1 MLDQLFCSHAHTFRS
16 LWGSLC
22 GWLSCSS
29 LHSIALQGPNSGI
42 TQQSVVRPARV
53 SELRSSWTVRGG
65 GGGGEMLSTYDPTS
79 FRLLYFTHYT
89 SYPYTFLAPSPS
101 RPPLHSVSSL
111 IGQYGNDSNAG
122 TLQAP
127 FLTLNQARNAI
138 RTLKSSLGGSLPAGG
153 VLVQVRGRDYAFLSA
168 PFTLSQ
174 QDSGTA
180 QSPIV

>member
-1 MLDQLFCSHAHTFRS
+1 MGISLRLAFVFFAAFYSVAGSKLGDHTTERRS
-16 LWGSLC
+16 TGASFGATFFVDGTW
-22 GWLSCSS
+22 
-29 LHSIALQGPNSGI
+29 
-42 TQQSVVRPARV
+42 
-53 SELRSSWTVRGG
+53 
-65 GGGGEMLSTYDPTS
+65 GGGEMLSTYDPTS